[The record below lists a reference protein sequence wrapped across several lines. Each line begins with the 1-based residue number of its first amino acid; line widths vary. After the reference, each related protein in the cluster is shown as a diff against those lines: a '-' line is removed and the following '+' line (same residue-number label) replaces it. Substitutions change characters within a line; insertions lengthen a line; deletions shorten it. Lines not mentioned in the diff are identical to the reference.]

1 VSTVALHIIEL
12 VKSLPLAEQL
22 AVREALAAPPG
33 PAVRPKRRELQ
44 RLPDGSYHNP
54 DGILN
59 DDPVFRI
66 LEQIEAERHRD
77 PGPPP
82 PAFD

>member
-12 VKSLPLAEQL
+12 IRSLPLAEQQ
-22 AVREALAAPPG
+22 AVREALAAPPNRS
-33 PAVRPKRRELQ
+33 ARPKRRELQ

-54 DGILN
+54 DGLPN
-59 DDPVFRI
+59 DDPVFQI

-77 PGPPP
+77 PGPPAP
-82 PAFD
+82 DFD